1 FEEVILAPE
10 DEAPPQPISARFQL
24 HDGYIEA
31 RNDNVFR
38 RTPFAMLEIFV
49 LMAQQP
55 EIKGVR
61 ADTIRLLRE
70 NRHLI
75 DDDFRND

>member
-1 FEEVILAPE
+1 
-10 DEAPPQPISARFQL
+10 
-24 HDGYIEA
+24 
-31 RNDNVFR
+31 VFR

-75 DDDFRND
+75 DDDFRTTSATPACSSSCSSARSASTATCGG